1 MKTKHVE
8 SLEEIVF
15 KDRNK
20 QYGAY
25 YLRKQYGNHIFFSL
39 LIAVFFAGS
48 ALTYPLITGHSQKV
62 TPLADT
68 LVVTADPFRKMEEV
82 PKTPPPPPVAQK
94 QEKIPAFIA
103 PKVIIDSIDSD
114 YGKQD
119 LLANNK
125 PTPLSTVDD
134 PVVITP
140 DKPEPILPEVEKPEP
155 VLWVPEMPSFP
166 GGMAEMQNYL
176 VNHMRYPGE
185 AREISIQGTVYLS
198 FVVEPD
204 GSITNITI
212 LRGIGGGCEEEALR
226 VVKSMPKW
234 VPGKQNGHPVRV
246 MLTLPVKFTLK

>member
-25 YLRKQYGNHIFFSL
+25 YLRKQYNNHILISL
-39 LIAVFFAGS
+39 LIAVFFVGS
-48 ALTYPLITGHSQKV
+48 ALTYPLITGRNQKG
-62 TPLADT
+62 TQKADT
-68 LVVTADPFRKMEEV
+68 LVVTADPFRKMVEE
-82 PKTPPPPPVAQK
+82 PETPPPPPASEK
-94 QEKIPAFIA
+94 QEKILAFTA
-103 PKVIIDSIDSD
+103 PKVIPDSIDSD
-114 YGKQD
+114 FGKQD
-119 LLANNK
+119 FLADNK
-125 PTPLSTVDD
+125 PIPLSTVDD
-134 PVVITP
+134 QGVIAP
-140 DKPEPILPEVEKPEP
+140 DKPEPILPEVEKQDP

-166 GGMAEMQNYL
+166 GGITEMQNYL
-176 VNHMRYPGE
+176 LNNIMYPGE

-198 FVVEPD
+198 FIVEPD

-226 VVKSMPKW
+226 VVKRMPNW

>member
-25 YLRKQYGNHIFFSL
+25 YLRKQYKNHILISL
-39 LIAVFFAGS
+39 LIAVFFVGS
-48 ALTYPLITGHSQKV
+48 ALTYPLITGRNQKG
-62 TPLADT
+62 TLKTDT
-68 LVVTADPFRKMEEV
+68 LVVTADPFRKTMEE
-82 PKTPPPPPVAQK
+82 PETPPPPPESEK
-94 QEKIPAFIA
+94 QEKISPFTA

-114 YGKQD
+114 FGKQD
-119 LLANNK
+119 VLADYK
-125 PTPLSTVDD
+125 PTQLSTVDD
-134 PVVITP
+134 PVEKAP
-140 DKPEPILPEVEKPEP
+140 DKPEPVLPEVEKQEP

-166 GGMAEMQNYL
+166 GGITEMQTYL
-176 VNHMRYPGE
+176 VNNIRYPGE
-185 AREISIQGTVYLS
+185 AREISIQGTVYLR

-226 VVKSMPKW
+226 VVKSMPNW

-246 MLTLPVKFTLK
+246 ILTLPVKFSLK

>member
-25 YLRKQYGNHIFFSL
+25 YLRKQYSNHILISL
-39 LIAVFFAGS
+39 LIAVLFVGS
-48 ALTYPLITGHSQKV
+48 ALTYPLITGRNQKR
-62 TPLADT
+62 TQKTDT
-68 LVVTADPFRKMEEV
+68 LVVAAEPFRKMMEE
-82 PKTPPPPPVAQK
+82 PETPPPPPATEK
-94 QEKIPAFIA
+94 QEKILAFIA
-103 PKVIIDSIDSD
+103 PKVINDSIDSD
-114 YGKQD
+114 FGKQD
-119 LLANNK
+119 FLADNK
-125 PTPLSTVDD
+125 PTPLSAVDD
-134 PVVITP
+134 PGVTIP
-140 DKPEPILPEVEKPEP
+140 DKPEPTLLEPEKQEP

-166 GGMAEMQNYL
+166 GGLSEMHNYL
-176 VNHMRYPGE
+176 VNNINYPGE

-198 FVVEPD
+198 FIVEPD
-204 GSITNITI
+204 GSISNITI

-246 MLTLPVKFTLK
+246 MLTLPVKFSLK

>member
-25 YLRKQYGNHIFFSL
+25 YLRKQYRNHILFSL
-39 LIAVFFAGS
+39 LIAVFFVGS
-48 ALTYPLITGHSQKV
+48 ALTYPLLTDHSLKGK
-62 TPLADT
+62 LRADT
-68 LVVTADPFRKMEEV
+68 LVVTADAFRKMMEE
-82 PKTPPPPPVAQK
+82 PKTPPPPPAAEK
-94 QEKIPAFIA
+94 QEKIPAFTA

-114 YGKQD
+114 FGKQE
-119 LLANNK
+119 LLAENK

-134 PVVITP
+134 PGVKVP
-140 DKPEPILPEVEKPEP
+140 DKPEPVLPEVEKQDP

-166 GGMAEMQNYL
+166 GGNVEMQNFL

-226 VVKSMPKW
+226 VVKSMPNW

>member
-25 YLRKQYGNHIFFSL
+25 YLRKQYSNHILISL
-39 LIAVFFAGS
+39 LIAVFFVGS
-48 ALTYPLITGHSQKV
+48 ALTYPLITGHGQKG
-62 TPLADT
+62 TQRADT
-68 LVVTADPFRKMEEV
+68 LVVTADPFRKAVEES
-82 PKTPPPPPVAQK
+82 KTPPPPPEAEK
-94 QEKIPAFIA
+94 QEKIPAFTA

-114 YGKQD
+114 FGKQD
-119 LLANNK
+119 LLADNR
-125 PTPLSTVDD
+125 PTPLSTVDE
-134 PVVITP
+134 PSVKAP
-140 DKPEPILPEVEKPEP
+140 DKPEPILPEAEKQEP

-166 GGMAEMQNYL
+166 GGIAEMQNYL
-176 VNHMRYPGE
+176 VDHIKYPGE

-198 FVVEPD
+198 FIVEPD
-204 GSITNITI
+204 GSITNITV

-226 VVKSMPKW
+226 VVKGMPNW

-246 MLTLPVKFTLK
+246 MLTLPVKFTLR

>member
-8 SLEEIVF
+8 SLEEIDF

-25 YLRKQYGNHIFFSL
+25 YLRKHYSNHILISL
-39 LIAVFFAGS
+39 LIAVFFVGS
-48 ALTYPLITGHSQKV
+48 ALTYPLMTSRSQKG
-62 TPLADT
+62 TQRADT
-68 LVVTADPFRKMEEV
+68 LVITADPFRKTIEKPE
-82 PKTPPPPPVAQK
+82 TPPPPPALEK
-94 QEKIPAFIA
+94 QEKIPTFIA

-114 YGKQD
+114 FGKQD
-119 LLANNK
+119 LMADNK

-134 PVVITP
+134 PGVKAP
-140 DKPEPILPEVEKPEP
+140 DKPEPILPETEKQTP

-166 GGMAEMQNYL
+166 GGIAEMQNYL
-176 VNHMRYPGE
+176 VNHIKYPGE

-198 FVVEPD
+198 FIVEPD
-204 GSITNITI
+204 GSITSITI

-226 VVKSMPKW
+226 VVKNMPNW
-234 VPGKQNGHPVRV
+234 VPGKQNGHTVRV

>member
-25 YLRKQYGNHIFFSL
+25 YLRKQYKNHILISL
-39 LIAVFFAGS
+39 LIAVFFVGS
-48 ALTYPLITGHSQKV
+48 ALTYPLITGRNQKA
-62 TPLADT
+62 TMKADT
-68 LVVTADPFRKMEEV
+68 LVVTADPFRKTVEE
-82 PKTPPPPPVAQK
+82 PETPPPPPESVK
-94 QEKIPAFIA
+94 QEKILAFTV
-103 PKVIIDSIDSD
+103 PKVIIDSIESD
-114 YGKQD
+114 FGKQD
-119 LLANNK
+119 LLAGYK

-134 PVVITP
+134 PGVKAP
-140 DKPEPILPEVEKPEP
+140 DKPEPVLPDVEKQEP

-166 GGMAEMQNYL
+166 GGITEMQNYL
-176 VNHMRYPGE
+176 VNNIRYPGE
-185 AREISIQGTVYLS
+185 AREISIQGTVYLR
-198 FVVEPD
+198 FIVEPD

-226 VVKSMPKW
+226 VVKSMPNW

-246 MLTLPVKFTLK
+246 ILTLPVKFSLK